1 MSGNSQEVD
10 NAEDSYPTQRHAGK
24 VGYGPTYHEG
34 PVCISYE
41 SGSVLYS
48 SLLSCQTIADK
59 VAGYKKELHGK
70 IARKPQLVKEG
81 HDKIT
86 GEAKRREKEG
96 SDVCHNGH
104 FSRSPLM
111 FLGIGET
118 AIRNAG
124 GNAAAND

>member
-34 PVCISYE
+34 PT
-41 SGSVLYS
+41 L
-48 SLLSCQTIADK
+48 ADK

-81 HDKIT
+81 HEKIT
-86 GEAKRREKEG
+86 GEAKRREREG
-96 SDVCHNGH
+96 SDEKQPFGTPGQTQPPTTERPQTGDS
-104 FSRSPLM
+104 SRSSEKESNES
-111 FLGIGET
+111 ET
-118 AIRNAG
+118 AVSSKG
-124 GNAAAND
+124 SLGKE